1 MSVQQIEIEDVQ
13 IIEVSDD
20 ALEGLVGVALGYC
33 GGINYITAI

>member
-20 ALEGLVGVALGYC
+20 ALEGLVAVALGYC
-33 GGINYITAI
+33 GGINYITVV